1 MAEMLMI
8 SALMIGGVVI
18 VLAAYY
24 AERKRQIDWHHKMML
39 DAWQEGWDAACQ
51 MMEYRKERGE

>member
-1 MAEMLMI
+1 MM
-8 SALMIGGVVI
+8 SALVIGGVVI

-24 AERKRQIDWHHKMML
+24 AERKRQMDWHHRMML

-51 MMEYRKERGE
+51 MMQYREETER